1 MRCSVTNN
9 LCPLTGA
16 LIACAIQLILI
27 MHIFASVTKTTDGRE
42 STWRFCQ
49 DGDKYFALRV
59 TPEVKVV
66 ACQSVNDL
74 RGLYKKYVTDK
85 RYGFTNV
92 PA

>member
-1 MRCSVTNN
+1 
-9 LCPLTGA
+9 
-16 LIACAIQLILI
+16 

-59 TPEVKVV
+59 TPEIKVV
-66 ACQSVNDL
+66 ACQSVQDL

-85 RYGFTNV
+85 RYGFTHV
-92 PA
+92 PAWHPVT